1 MGPSSVLVSP
11 LAFITDMVAIY
22 IGKVAR
28 FLEIKVTVA
37 SFKSL
42 KSLIDGIRLMES
54 RLLEGLILIKDHASF
69 FFKGGLYFIIILFII
84 CIIWHSDSIS

>member
-1 MGPSSVLVSP
+1 MGQSSVLVSP
-11 LAFITDMVAIY
+11 LAFLTDMVAIY

-37 SFKSL
+37 SFRSL

-54 RLLEGLILIKDHASF
+54 KLLEGLILIKDHVSF
-69 FFKGGLYFIIILFII
+69 FLGWIVFHYYFVYYL
-84 CIIWHSDSIS
+84 HYLAQ